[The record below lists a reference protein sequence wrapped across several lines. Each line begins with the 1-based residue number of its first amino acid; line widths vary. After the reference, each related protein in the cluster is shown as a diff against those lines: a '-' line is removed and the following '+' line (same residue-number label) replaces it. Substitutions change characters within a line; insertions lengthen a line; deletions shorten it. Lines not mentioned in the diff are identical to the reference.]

1 MIACVS
7 RIVQQRIEELGISR
21 QKMANTK
28 LDDHVDAAFLFYW
41 REWIIMTVDGIDP
54 VYMIDP
60 RGKTYRAVKSLFKD
74 HGQTVAIT
82 E

>member
-1 MIACVS
+1 MTACAS

-21 QKMANTK
+21 QKMASTK
-28 LDDHVDAAFLFYW
+28 LDDDVDVAFLFYW
-41 REWIIMTVDGIDP
+41 REWVILTVDGVDE
-54 VYMIDP
+54 VCMIDP
-60 RGKTYRAVKSLFKD
+60 REKPYAAVKGLFKD